1 MDEILQKLN
10 EEQIKPVMDT
20 EGAVLVLAGAGSGKT
35 RVLTSRIAYLVENK
49 GAHPSSILAITF
61 TNKAANEMKERL
73 SSMIDGAQSMW
84 ICTIHSMCVRILRLF
99 ADRLGYNKNF
109 SIYSETERT
118 AVIKRAFSE
127 SGLEDEKL
135 LKNIKF
141 HIANAKMLGQ
151 EPDEYERNNSDLKG
165 IREIT
170 SVYAAYCDHL
180 KKNNALDFDDLLT
193 QTLRLLETD
202 RDALEYLSGKF
213 RYIHVDEFQDTNRV
227 QYEIIRLLATVHGN
241 LFAVGDDDQSIY
253 GWRGAKIENILDFEK
268 DFKGAKVYKL
278 ERNYR
283 STKNILKLANTVIK
297 NNGRRK
303 DKVLWTSNQEG
314 VPAQYYQAETE
325 NDEALYVARTIS
337 QLMNTC
343 NYKFS
348 DFAVLMR
355 INALSRAYEQE
366 FAKYNV
372 PFKVFGGFK
381 FFERKEIKDLLA
393 YLRVIN
399 NPFDSEAVTRIVNV
413 PKRGIGAKTVETL
426 EQYANETE
434 LSVYDAVLDV
444 DSLPLNA
451 GSKQKVRAFGA
462 LLKELVIKGATMS
475 ADELIR
481 DVINDSGIL
490 SMYADD
496 SDESINKKANID
508 EFVNSV
514 DEFCKMN
521 KDATLSDYLNQVT
534 LSSDTDDMDATD
546 YVTVATIHSVKGL
559 EFKTVFAVG
568 MEENIFP
575 VSRAAYDDNE
585 LEEERRLMYVAIT
598 RAEERLYFTR
608 SRSRYL
614 YGERSMTLPSR
625 FMQELSSVMEV
636 ETPRSSY
643 SDYTRRTSNGYG
655 SSYSGYG
662 ARRSFSR
669 QNNADEDEFGY
680 HSDLPSEPTQTSYT
694 SFSASAG
701 YRRTQ
706 QNAVPSPA
714 KSGQKDYAAF
724 KTGVRI
730 RHPKFGEGVIISTK
744 GEGAAKI
751 ANVSFPG
758 LGIKSLS
765 VQIAPITIV

>member
-73 SSMIDGAQSMW
+73 SAMIDGAQSMW

-118 AVIKRAFSE
+118 AVIKRAFAE
-127 SGLEDEKL
+127 SGLVDEKL

-151 EPDEYERNNSDLKG
+151 EPEEYARDNADLKG

-636 ETPRSSY
+636 ESPRSSY
-643 SDYTRRTSNGYG
+643 TDYTRRTSNGYG

-680 HSDLPSEPTQTSYT
+680 HSDLPSEPSQTSYT

>member
-49 GAHPSSILAITF
+49 GAQPSSILAITF

-73 SSMIDGAQSMW
+73 SAMIDGAQSMW

-118 AVIKRAFSE
+118 AVIKRAFAE

-202 RDALEYLSGKF
+202 KDALEYLSGKF

-227 QYEIIRLLATVHGN
+227 QYEIVRLLATVHGN

-343 NYKFS
+343 GYKFS

-534 LSSDTDDMDATD
+534 LSSDTDDMDETD

-575 VSRAAYDDNE
+575 VSRAAYDDDE

-643 SDYTRRTSNGYG
+643 SDYTRRTVPGYG

-662 ARRSFSR
+662 VRRSFSR
-669 QNNADEDEFGY
+669 QNSSDEDEFGY
-680 HSDLPSEPTQTSYT
+680 HSDLPSEPSQTSYT

-706 QNAVPSPA
+706 QNAVPSSA
-714 KSGQKDYAAF
+714 KPGQKDYAAF

>member
-73 SSMIDGAQSMW
+73 SAMIDGAQSMW

-118 AVIKRAFSE
+118 AVIKRAFAE

-170 SVYAAYCDHL
+170 AVYAAYCDHL

-636 ETPRSSY
+636 ESPRSSY
-643 SDYTRRTSNGYG
+643 TDYTRRTSNGYG

-680 HSDLPSEPTQTSYT
+680 HSDLPSEPSQTSYT

-724 KTGVRI
+724 RTGVRI

>member
-1 MDEILQKLN
+1 M
-10 EEQIKPVMDT
+10 
-20 EGAVLVLAGAGSGKT
+20 
-35 RVLTSRIAYLVENK
+35 
-49 GAHPSSILAITF
+49 
-61 TNKAANEMKERL
+61 
-73 SSMIDGAQSMW
+73 
-84 ICTIHSMCVRILRLF
+84 
-99 ADRLGYNKNF
+99 
-109 SIYSETERT
+109 
-118 AVIKRAFSE
+118 
-127 SGLEDEKL
+127 
-135 LKNIKF
+135 
-141 HIANAKMLGQ
+141 
-151 EPDEYERNNSDLKG
+151 
-165 IREIT
+165 
-170 SVYAAYCDHL
+170 
-180 KKNNALDFDDLLT
+180 
-193 QTLRLLETD
+193 
-202 RDALEYLSGKF
+202 
-213 RYIHVDEFQDTNRV
+213 
-227 QYEIIRLLATVHGN
+227 
-241 LFAVGDDDQSIY
+241 
-253 GWRGAKIENILDFEK
+253 
-268 DFKGAKVYKL
+268 
-278 ERNYR
+278 
-283 STKNILKLANTVIK
+283 
-297 NNGRRK
+297 
-303 DKVLWTSNQEG
+303 
-314 VPAQYYQAETE
+314 
-325 NDEALYVARTIS
+325 
-337 QLMNTC
+337 
-343 NYKFS
+343 
-348 DFAVLMR
+348 
-355 INALSRAYEQE
+355 
-366 FAKYNV
+366 
-372 PFKVFGGFK
+372 
-381 FFERKEIKDLLA
+381 
-393 YLRVIN
+393 
-399 NPFDSEAVTRIVNV
+399 NV

-680 HSDLPSEPTQTSYT
+680 HSDLPSEPSQTSYT

-724 KTGVRI
+724 RTGVRI